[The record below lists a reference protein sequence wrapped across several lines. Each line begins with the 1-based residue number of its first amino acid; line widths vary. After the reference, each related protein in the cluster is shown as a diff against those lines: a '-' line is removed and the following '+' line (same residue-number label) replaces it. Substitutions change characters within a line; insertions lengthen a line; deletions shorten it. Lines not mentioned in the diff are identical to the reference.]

1 MKFNRSTSHGNL
13 ARLDAGF
20 FLGPQG
26 PVCVVGGV
34 RVPCRQMDAPAVGLV
49 AAIALSGA
57 ATLIPYR
64 EMKTI
69 GGVCLLLILLAT
81 LSQAIELVL
90 R

>member
-1 MKFNRSTSHGNL
+1 MSGALTVPPRKKPQDGT
-13 ARLDAGF
+13 AGA
-20 FLGPQG
+20 LRG

-34 RVPCRQMDAPAVGLV
+34 RVACRQMDATIVGLV
-49 AAIALSGA
+49 AAGALSWA

-64 EMKTI
+64 EMKAI

-81 LSQAIELVL
+81 LSQAIELAL

>member
-1 MKFNRSTSHGNL
+1 
-13 ARLDAGF
+13 
-20 FLGPQG
+20 
-26 PVCVVGGV
+26 
-34 RVPCRQMDAPAVGLV
+34 MDATIVGLV
-49 AAIALSGA
+49 AAGALSWA

-64 EMKTI
+64 EMKAI